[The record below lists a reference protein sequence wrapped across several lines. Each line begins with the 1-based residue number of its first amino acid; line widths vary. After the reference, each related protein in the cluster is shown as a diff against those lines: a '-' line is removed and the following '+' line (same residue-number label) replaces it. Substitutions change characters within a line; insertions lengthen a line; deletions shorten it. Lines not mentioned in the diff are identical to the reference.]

1 MKSNNKFKIM
11 LIGIVLVVAGWIGW
25 VSSNPENEKAMVAFM
40 SVSELL
46 EEGIQDRTKLGGIVK
61 PGSIKISESNL
72 LDCSFILEEG
82 DAELPVK
89 YHRTRPDL
97 FKDGAE
103 VIVSGVYTEG
113 VFVADDLQTKCAS
126 RYEGDLRD
134 GESYNLE
141 ELES

>member
-11 LIGIVLVVAGWIGW
+11 LIGVVLVVAGWIGW
-25 VSSNPENEKAMVAFM
+25 VSSNPENDKAMVAFV

-61 PGSIKISESNL
+61 PGSIIISESNL

-82 DAELPVK
+82 DTELPVK